1 MFHFSRLGLWVTRR
15 RQEEYKKFLANSED
29 SPLTE
34 DRIKKLN
41 DVGFIWDRYE
51 DAFDLRFTELIEYK
65 EKHEDCAV
73 PVRTKGCV
81 FI

>member
-1 MFHFSRLGLWVTRR
+1 MFLFRLGRWVTRQ
-15 RQEEYKKFLANSED
+15 RQEYKKFLANIED
-29 SPLTE
+29 SSLTE

-41 DVGFIWDRYE
+41 DVGFIWNHRE
-51 DAFDLRFTELIEYK
+51 DAFNFRFTELIEYK

-73 PVRTKGCV
+73 PVSTPRYV

>member
-1 MFHFSRLGLWVTRR
+1 MSTQ
-15 RQEEYKKFLANSED
+15 RQEYKKFLANIED
-29 SPLTE
+29 SSLTE